1 MKLVMVS
8 NYFNHHQKPLSDA
21 LYAQLGDDYAFIETT
36 TMNAERLA
44 LGWGGIEKPAYVK
57 QAYADDEAKR
67 TCQALIDD
75 ADAVICGSAPY
86 SMIEPRLRAGKL
98 TFKYSERKYKDG
110 VPYLKLPRHYLINR
124 RKYGRYKHCYIL
136 CASAYTSAD
145 YAKTRTF
152 IGKAYKWGYF
162 TEVKQYEDIE
172 ALIEKKKSNS
182 ILWVARYIPVKHP
195 KSAIELAKRLKKD
208 GYSFTLNMIGTG
220 DMEEEVK
227 AQIKE
232 WDLEDC
238 VHMLGSMTPDRVRT
252 YMEESEIFLFT
263 SDKGEGWGAVLN
275 ESMNSACAVVAS
287 HAIGSV
293 PFLAEDGKNALI
305 YKSEDVDDLCRKV
318 KLLLDDP
325 KKRRSISKEAYL
337 TMKNEWC
344 PANAAR
350 KLIEN
355 VTRLLAGEKAAFSE
369 SGVCSPAKILKDN
382 WKND

>member
-1 MKLVMVS
+1 MKIVMVS

-21 LYAQLGDDYAFIETT
+21 FYARIGDDYTFIETT
-36 TMNAERLA
+36 TMSAERLA
-44 LGWGGIEKPAYVK
+44 LGWGMNEKPSYVK
-57 QAYADDEAKR
+57 QAYTDDEAKKA
-67 TCQALIDD
+67 CQRLLDE
-75 ADAVICGSAPY
+75 ADVVIYGSAPY
-86 SMIEPRLRAGKL
+86 ELIEPRLKVGKL
-98 TFKYSERKYKDG
+98 TFRYSERIYKDG
-110 VPYLKLPRHYLINR
+110 IPYLKLWRHYIIH
-124 RKYGRYKHCYIL
+124 RKKFGRYKNCYL
-136 CASAYTSAD
+136 LAASAYAPVD
-145 YAKTRTF
+145 YARLGTF
-152 IGKAYKWGYF
+152 KGKAYKWGYF
-162 TEVKQYEDIE
+162 TAVKAYDDVDK
-172 ALIEKKKSNS
+172 LIDTKKPAS
-182 ILWVARYIPVKHP
+182 ILWGGRLIGLKHP
-195 KSAIELAKRLKKD
+195 ETAIEVAKHLKRD

-220 DMEEEVK
+220 EMEEDIK
-227 AQIKE
+227 AQIASYGL
-232 WDLEDC
+232 DDC

-305 YKSEDVDDLCRKV
+305 YKSEDVDDLCAKV
-318 KLLLDDP
+318 KLLLDD
-325 KKRRSISKEAYL
+325 KETRRSISKEAYL

-369 SGVCSPAKILKDN
+369 SGVCSPAEILRDD
-382 WKND
+382 WKK